1 MYKLLYQL
9 YVKNIFESPWITHVK
24 YILNSIGLSNLWLN
38 QEIVNLKWFKV
49 VVKLKITDQYHQ
61 QWGSN
66 ICNSDGCT
74 TYRIIKYDFKME
86 KYLLVLPPNLSRPLC
101 KFRTCNH
108 RLPIQQGRY
117 SGIDRHER
125 YCTLCDCNGIGDEFH
140 YLFKCTFFQ
149 EARLKFIS
157 RYYFVR
163 PNTLK
168 MDQLFNLKSHAKL
181 IKLCKFV
188 QEILNSFKL

>member
-1 MYKLLYQL
+1 M
-9 YVKNIFESPWITHVK
+9 E
-24 YILNSIGLSNLWLN
+24 SIGKRD
-38 QEIVNLKWFKV
+38 IV
-49 VVKLKITDQYHQ
+49 
-61 QWGSN
+61 
-66 ICNSDGCT
+66 
-74 TYRIIKYDFKME
+74 
-86 KYLLVLPPNLSRPLC
+86 LC
-101 KFRTCNH
+101 V
-108 RLPIQQGRY
+108 
-117 SGIDRHER
+117 ID
-125 YCTLCDCNGIGDEFH
+125 IGDEFH

-168 MDQLFNLKSHAKL
+168 MDQLFNLTSHAKL

>member
-1 MYKLLYQL
+1 
-9 YVKNIFESPWITHVK
+9 
-24 YILNSIGLSNLWLN
+24 
-38 QEIVNLKWFKV
+38 
-49 VVKLKITDQYHQ
+49 
-61 QWGSN
+61 
-66 ICNSDGCT
+66 
-74 TYRIIKYDFKME
+74 ME

-117 SGIDRHER
+117 SGIDRQER
-125 YCTLCDCNGIGDEFH
+125 FCTLCDCNDIGDEFH

-149 EARLKFIS
+149 EARIKFIS
-157 RYYFVR
+157 IYYFVR

-168 MDQLFNLKSHAKL
+168 MDQLFNLTSHAKL